1 MSYFSSFSIC
11 AFLRELVIAGSEFY
25 SLYFEVVVGDE
36 WGLGGGV
43 VPSMHVMFGHKRD
56 GHLHLGI

>member
-43 VPSMHVMFGHKRD
+43 VVWCLVCM
-56 GHLHLGI
+56 